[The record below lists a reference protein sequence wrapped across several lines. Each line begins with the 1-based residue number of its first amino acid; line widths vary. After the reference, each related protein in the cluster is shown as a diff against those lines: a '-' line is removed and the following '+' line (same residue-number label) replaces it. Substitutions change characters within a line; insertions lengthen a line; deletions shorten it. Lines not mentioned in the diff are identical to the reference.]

1 MKLVWPES
9 QNRVFLKCGSTDSG
23 SAVAG
28 GLSGALAGS
37 SALAGGVS
45 VFGTGTGTGTGTGVG
60 VGASGCCAYAGMMHV
75 AAAISEIT
83 KRSVVA
89 VQRIDLRFRFPICP
103 IVNLSACRYQYDDCA
118 DD

>member
-1 MKLVWPES
+1 MKLICPES
-9 QNRVFLKCGSTDSG
+9 QNRVFLKCGSIDSG

-28 GLSGALAGS
+28 GLSGALAAS

-45 VFGTGTGTGTGTGVG
+45 VFGTGTGTGVG
-60 VGASGCCAYAGMMHV
+60 VGASGCCAHAGIMHV

-83 KRSVVA
+83 ARSVVA
-89 VQRIDLRFRFPICP
+89 VQRIDLRFRFPTCP